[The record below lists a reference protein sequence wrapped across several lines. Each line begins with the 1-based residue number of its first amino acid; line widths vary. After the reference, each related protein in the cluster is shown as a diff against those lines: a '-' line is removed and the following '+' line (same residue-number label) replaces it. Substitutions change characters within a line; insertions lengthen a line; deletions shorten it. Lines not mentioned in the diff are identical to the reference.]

1 MLETSKKFNEITKI
15 LAKFVNEIPLSY
27 ITPLLLEKLSI
38 AHLYSSPVNIRKF
51 CLYQALTAIA
61 FRNTKSEMKK
71 YVLNNFGNVI
81 KFFLKNSASFAKIK
95 EYINLTVADICLN
108 SNKFDGGQIFY
119 RNYLELSANKNSDQE
134 QDYIINHYLK
144 CISSANSAHMDKLLY
159 VPLNYFSIPEVVNT
173 SLIVIH
179 EQDQE
184 NCDGRNW
191 RNFKQFSKVKE
202 RIWANLTEN
211 DLYVISNLDNIIE
224 GKQNFT
230 NQQKERVFKCAT
242 NNKIIVKFLIKN
254 PLNLFLNLT
263 NLKLICD
270 FIPKDNSVAS
280 PPVAKFENMNGNA
293 ISQSEN
299 ENRKDNGNLFLF
311 NIQKEEIKL
320 VKNYLRI
327 FTEKF

>member
-1 MLETSKKFNEITKI
+1 MLEASRKFNEITKI
-15 LAKFVNEIPLSY
+15 LVKFVNEIPLCY
-27 ITPLLLEKLSI
+27 ITPLLLEKLAI
-38 AHLYSSPVNIRKF
+38 AHLYSAPVNIRKF

-61 FRNTKSEMKK
+61 FRNTKSDMKK

-81 KFFLKNSASFAKIK
+81 KFFLKNSASFVKIK

-144 CISSANSAHMDKLLY
+144 CIASANSAHMDKLLY
-159 VPLNYFSIPEVVNT
+159 VPLNYFSIPEVINT

-184 NCDGRNW
+184 NCNGRNW

-202 RIWANLTEN
+202 RIWANLTDN
-211 DLYVISNLDNIIE
+211 DMNVISNLDNIIE

-242 NNKIIVKFLIKN
+242 NNKIIVKFVIKN
-254 PLNLFLNLT
+254 PLNLLLNVSK
-263 NLKLICD
+263 LKLICD
-270 FIPKDNSVAS
+270 FVPKDNSIMK
-280 PPVAKFENMNGNA
+280 PPVANFDNMNGNA
-293 ISQSEN
+293 ISSNVEDDSSGN
-299 ENRKDNGNLFLF
+299 FDN
-311 NIQKEEIKL
+311 
-320 VKNYLRI
+320 
-327 FTEKF
+327 

>member
-1 MLETSKKFNEITKI
+1 MRLAFRFLIIYIRMLEASRKFNEITKI
-15 LAKFVNEIPLSY
+15 LVKFVNEIPLSY
-27 ITPLLLEKLSI
+27 ITPLLLEKIAI
-38 AHLYSSPVNIRKF
+38 AHLYSAPVNIRKF
-51 CLYQALTAIA
+51 SLYQALTEIA
-61 FRNTKSEMKK
+61 FRNIKNDMKK

-81 KFFLKNSASFAKIK
+81 KFFLKNSASFVKIK

-144 CISSANSAHMDKLLY
+144 CISSANSAHMAKLLY
-159 VPLNYFSIPEVVNT
+159 VPLNYFSIPEVKNT

-184 NCDGRNW
+184 NCNGRNW

-202 RIWANLTEN
+202 RIWANITEN
-211 DLYVISNLDNIIE
+211 DMNVISNLDNIIE

-254 PLNLFLNLT
+254 PLNMLLNVSK
-263 NLKLICD
+263 LKLICD
-270 FIPKDNSVAS
+270 FVPKDNSVVKPSA
-280 PPVAKFENMNGNA
+280 ANFDNMNGNA
-293 ISQSEN
+293 IFSSE
-299 ENRKDNGNLFLF
+299 DS
-311 NIQKEEIKL
+311 KEEIL
-320 VKNYLRI
+320 GN
-327 FTEKF
+327 